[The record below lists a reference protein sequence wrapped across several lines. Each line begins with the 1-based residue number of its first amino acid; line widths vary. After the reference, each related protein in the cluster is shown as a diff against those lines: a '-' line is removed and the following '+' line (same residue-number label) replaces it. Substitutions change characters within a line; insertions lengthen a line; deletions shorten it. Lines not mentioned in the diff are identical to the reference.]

1 MSDTIQKA
9 VFDILAK
16 HLSLDIKQEEM
27 DMGASLL
34 DAGMDSLDAVE
45 ILFALEDHFDITI
58 PNPSSVSGETFGS
71 VVRLVESLVEQK
83 RSLPAS

>member
-45 ILFALEDHFDITI
+45 ILFALEDQFDITI
-58 PNPSSVSGETFGS
+58 PNPSSISGETFGNL
-71 VVRLVESLVEQK
+71 VRLVESLVAQK
-83 RSLPAS
+83 QSHSAS